1 MHSIINRIPGR
12 IFRADAQ
19 QDYRSLR
26 PLYCFVPEKF
36 FVGGKFDET
45 AFMDSAWPS
54 INCGSNPNGIG
65 SHIFPHVSSLVPVD
79 ESTPEFEEFLK
90 KLHQYIPS

>member
-1 MHSIINRIPGR
+1 MN
-12 IFRADAQ
+12 
-19 QDYRSLR
+19 
-26 PLYCFVPEKF
+26 
-36 FVGGKFDET
+36 
-45 AFMDSAWPS
+45 SAWPS

-65 SHIFPHVSSLVPVD
+65 SHIFPGVSSLVPVD